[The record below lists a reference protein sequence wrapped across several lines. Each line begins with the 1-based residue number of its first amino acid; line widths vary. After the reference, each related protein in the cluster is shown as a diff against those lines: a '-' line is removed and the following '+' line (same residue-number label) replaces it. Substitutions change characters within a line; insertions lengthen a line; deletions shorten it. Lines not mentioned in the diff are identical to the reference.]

1 MLCSK
6 DTFSRSRHLS
16 SLQINWDN
24 EKSCF
29 DGFAREYSRFCCLR
43 HDPFLV
49 DSKKTEKASSS
60 SGSAGPSLADQVG
73 GGVVEDPRHATLIP
87 MQTAPSA
94 TDVLAVLD
102 FRTGPPTA
110 ITTNCCVKSNC
121 MM

>member
-6 DTFSRSRHLS
+6 DTFPRSGHLS

-49 DSKKTEKASSS
+49 DSEKTEKVSSS
-60 SGSAGPSLADQVG
+60 SGSAGPNLADQVRGSG
-73 GGVVEDPRHATLIP
+73 GGPEACNTDTHAVCPLVQLMCRQCWISEE
-87 MQTAPSA
+87 QEH
-94 TDVLAVLD
+94 
-102 FRTGPPTA
+102 
-110 ITTNCCVKSNC
+110 
-121 MM
+121 